1 MEHELSLNDIL
12 VCLKKHW
19 WKIVLFALLAAIL
32 MGCFTHFFIA
42 KKYSSKVEF
51 YIINTNE
58 SADFSQTS
66 ILSAATILAN
76 DYIDVI
82 KGDDIMNAACKKLE
96 EKGYSGFTPDI
107 IRARISASTSED
119 SSLFTIRITD
129 TDPERAYDIACV
141 LAEIAPPMITAI
153 TKLDEL
159 TGSAQ
164 VTSEILKKVAD
175 NIKNDYPELA
185 EQIKEAFKDFND
197 KEYYSTNIG
206 LSVDVDPKPAV
217 QVNLGPKLAKSHDSP
232 NLISNCLIAA
242 IIGAIVSFAFFVI
255 RSLLNTVIR
264 TEDDVTKS
272 LSKYPLIGTVPFW
285 DLNEKTTSNKT
296 NYQINK

>member
-82 KGDDIMNAACKKLE
+82 NGDDIMNEACKKLE
-96 EKGYSGFTPDI
+96 EKGYVNITPDI
-107 IRARISASTSED
+107 LRARISSTTSEN
-119 SSLFTIRITD
+119 SCFTLKITD
-129 TDPERAYDIACV
+129 VNSEFAYDAACV
-141 LAEIAPPMITAI
+141 LAEIIPPMLTEI
-153 TKLDEL
+153 TKPDERMATIPISTAL
-159 TGSAQ
+159 N
-164 VTSEILKKVAD
+164 EIANEIEK
-175 NIKNDYPELA
+175 DYPEYSEAIREAATEL
-185 EQIKEAFKDFND
+185 KED
-197 KEYYSTNIG
+197 KSSATIT
-206 LSVDVDPKPAV
+206 AV
-217 QVNLGPKLAKSHDSP
+217 LDKKMAVRVNLAPHPAKTHDSP
-232 NLISNCLIAA
+232 NMLLYSLVAAFLGAA
-242 IIGAIVSFAFFVI
+242 ISFTYFVI

-264 TEDDVTKS
+264 TEEDLIKA
-272 LSKYPLIGTVPFW
+272 LSKYPLIGTVPSW
-285 DLNEKTTSNKT
+285 DLNKKSNYNKT
-296 NYQINK
+296 DYHPNR

>member
-1 MEHELSLNDIL
+1 MEHEISLNDIL
-12 VCLKKHW
+12 VCLKKNW
-19 WKIVLFALLAAIL
+19 WKMLIFAILAAIL
-32 MGCFTHFFIA
+32 MGCYTHFLIP
-42 KKYSSKVEF
+42 KKYSSKIEF

-58 SADFSQTS
+58 STDFSQTS
-66 ILSAATILAN
+66 ILGAATILAN

-82 KGDDIMNAACKKLE
+82 KGDDIMNAACEKLE
-96 EKGYSGFTPDI
+96 EKGWSGFTPDI
-107 IRARISASTSED
+107 IRARMSAATAED
-119 SSLFTIRITD
+119 SSLFTVKITD

-159 TGSAQ
+159 TGSAA

-175 NIKNDYPELA
+175 NIKNDYPALA
-185 EQIKEAFKDFND
+185 EQIKETFKDFND
-197 KEYYSTNIG
+197 KEFYSTNIG

-217 QVNLGPKLAKSHDSP
+217 QVNLGPKLAKTHESP
-232 NLISNCLIAA
+232 SFTSNCIVAA
-242 IIGAIVSFAFFVI
+242 LIGALASFAFFVI

-264 TEDDVTKS
+264 TEEDVAKS

-285 DLNEKTTSNKT
+285 DLNEKSSANKT
-296 NYQINK
+296 NYKTNK

>member
-1 MEHELSLNDIL
+1 MEHELSFNDIL
-12 VCLKKHW
+12 ACLKKHW
-19 WKIVLFALLAAIL
+19 WKMLLFALLCAIL
-32 MGCFTHFFIA
+32 MGAFTHFFIA
-42 KKYSSKVEF
+42 KKYSSRVEF

-76 DYIDVI
+76 DYIDI
-82 KGDDIMNAACKKLE
+82 ITGDDIMNAACEKLE
-96 EKGYSGFTPDI
+96 EKGYSGFTPDA
-107 IRARISASTSED
+107 IRSRISASTAED
-119 SSLFTIRITD
+119 SSLFTIKITD
-129 TDPERAYDIACV
+129 TYPERAYDIACV
-141 LAEIAPPMITAI
+141 IAEIAPPMITAI

-175 NIKNDYPELA
+175 NMERDYPELSKH
-185 EQIKEAFKDFND
+185 IKETFKDFDNE
-197 KEYYSTNIG
+197 EYYSTNIG
-206 LSVDVDPKPAV
+206 LSVDVDPKPAM
-217 QVNLGPKLAKSHDSP
+217 QVNLGPKLAKTHDSP
-232 NLISNCLIAA
+232 SLYSNCIMAA
-242 IIGAIVSFAFFVI
+242 LVGAIVSFAFFVI

-285 DLNEKTTSNKT
+285 DLNEKSSANKT
-296 NYQINK
+296 NYRTNK

>member
-12 VCLKKHW
+12 ACLKKHW

-32 MGCFTHFFIA
+32 MGGFTHFFIA
-42 KKYSSKVEF
+42 KKYSSKIEF

-96 EKGYSGFTPDI
+96 EKGYSGFTPDLV
-107 IRARISASTSED
+107 RARISASTAED
-119 SSLFTIRITD
+119 SSIFMIKITD
-129 TDPERAYDIACV
+129 TDPQRAYDIACV
-141 LAEIAPPMITAI
+141 LAEIAPPMITSI

-185 EQIKEAFKDFND
+185 AQIKETFKDFNEE
-197 KEYYSTNIG
+197 EYYSTNIG
-206 LSVDVDPKPAV
+206 LAVDVDPKPAV
-217 QVNLGPKLAKSHDSP
+217 QVNLGPKLAKTHDSP